1 MRQTEPRFRQTTS
14 ANANKQLT
22 QHKIRMLKQKTG
34 EPYRFHACPK
44 REGCICSAEKQENEL
59 SEAWSFA
66 DKIFCICLSDRNDR
80 LVEASEQF
88 HKYGLCKKVL
98 FYRPSKPTD
107 DEMAELKP
115 LGIRCKGLYG
125 VWRSHHELS
134 MFSKKL
140 KLKNVIVFEDDVR
153 FLPQQV
159 TAENVKQ
166 IGVDLKRLPSKWE
179 LMYLG
184 HVPFWGYPVTTDLRL
199 FRVGSQMA
207 HAYILS
213 EHGIKKLN
221 DRDYLTDFQ
230 LNQHKERGID
240 QYFCMTLRQ
249 YAIRPQMV
257 VQSGSRSSN
266 LQNGKHT
273 LSTWYQDEFIPWGIE
288 LHRDHIPTFEFI
300 TFLIFPVILISGAL
314 WFAKRRH
321 RMICLFVLLILLKLV
336 LL

>member
-1 MRQTEPRFRQTTS
+1 
-14 ANANKQLT
+14 
-22 QHKIRMLKQKTG
+22 MLKHKK
-34 EPYRFHACPK
+34 EKDRFHACPP
-44 REGCICSAEKQENEL
+44 RANCICSRAEEEEEEL
-59 SEAWSFA
+59 CKAWSFA
-66 DKIFCICLSDRNDR
+66 DKIFCICLQDRNDR

-88 HKYGLCKKVL
+88 HKYGLCRKVI

-107 DEMAELKP
+107 EEMAELKP
-115 LGIRCKGLYG
+115 LGITCKGLYG
-125 VWRSHHELS
+125 VWRSHHELAKVA
-134 MFSKKL
+134 KKL
-140 KLKNVIVFEDDVR
+140 NLKNVVIFEDDVR
-153 FLPQQV
+153 FLPQQATV
-159 TAENVKQ
+159 ENVKQ
-166 IGVDLKRLPSKWE
+166 IGLDLKRLPNQWE

-213 EHGIKKLN
+213 ESGINKLAQ
-221 DRDYLTDFQ
+221 RDYLADFH
-230 LNQHKERGID
+230 LNQQKERGID
-240 QYFCMTLRQ
+240 QYFCMTMKQ

-288 LHRDHIPTFEFI
+288 LHRDNTPTFEFI
-300 TFLIFPVILISGAL
+300 TFLLLPVILMSGCL

-321 RMICLFVLLILLKLV
+321 RMICLFVLLILLKL
-336 LL
+336 LI